1 MSNVTEQFSRFAH
14 QYDAHNE
21 IQAKVAKTLVD
32 LVPHKDYNTILDIG
46 CGSGEVFKNVQ
57 ARDISFKQFT
67 ALDSSLAMLEIHP
80 SHQTVTKVHTDFN
93 SRDFL
98 HALPWQ
104 QYDLLLSSSSLQWS
118 NDLDF
123 TLEKL
128 SKLSNTLCAAIFTSG
143 TFKTLH
149 QAAEISSPI
158 YSARKVQEEIL
169 KHYNDV
175 SFTLHHYT
183 LTFDSTR
190 EMFRYIKKSGV
201 SGGEKRLSY
210 KETKA
215 LMKNYPLEYLEF
227 EVLFVEAKN

>member
-14 QYDAHNE
+14 QYDTHNE
-21 IQAKVAKTLVD
+21 IQVKVAKTLVD

-57 ARDISFKQFT
+57 ERDIPFKQFT

-80 SHQTVTKVHTDFN
+80 SHQIVTKIHTDFN
-93 SRDFL
+93 HTDFL
-98 HALPWQ
+98 YALPSQ

-118 NDLDF
+118 NDLNF

-128 SKLSNTLCAAIFTSG
+128 SRLSSTLYAAIFTSG

-149 QAAEISSPI
+149 QEAEISSPI
-158 YSARKVQEEIL
+158 YSAKKVQEEIL
-169 KHYNDV
+169 KHYADV

-183 LTFDSTR
+183 LCFDSTR

-210 KETKA
+210 KETRS
-215 LMKNYPLEYLEF
+215 LMKSYPLEYLEF